1 MGRHTDASGS
11 SFKLRRTTH
20 LAGLTGGAAWLLA
33 AVLQGGA
40 LDRALLWLGAALLT
54 VTLCG
59 LGLLLVH
66 SDVRTLRF
74 FVALALPILV
84 WGVFWL
90 VRGGLAHPDWLD
102 GGFGAVV
109 GLVSA
114 VRLRR
119 LGRLRRRADGVRRSA
134 R

>member
-1 MGRHTDASGS
+1 MGRHTDASGTS
-11 SFKLRRTTH
+11 VTLRRTTQ
-20 LAGLTGGAAWLLA
+20 LAGLTGGAAWVLA
-33 AVLQGGA
+33 AVLPGGTV
-40 LDRALLWLGAALLT
+40 DRVLLSVGAVLLT
-54 VTLCG
+54 ITLCG

-66 SDVRTLRF
+66 SDVRALRL

-90 VRGGLAHPDWLD
+90 VRGGLAHPDRLD
-102 GGFGAVV
+102 AGFGAVV

-114 VRLRR
+114 LR
-119 LGRLRRRADGVRRSA
+119 LGRLRRRADAVRRST